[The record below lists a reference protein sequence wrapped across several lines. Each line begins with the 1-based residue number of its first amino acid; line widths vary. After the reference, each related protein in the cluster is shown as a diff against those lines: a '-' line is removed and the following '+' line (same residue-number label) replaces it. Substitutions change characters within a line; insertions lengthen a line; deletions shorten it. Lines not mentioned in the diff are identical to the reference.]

1 MPYSPMQLIFALG
14 ALPGLAVAQ
23 ANLPVPAITQ
33 LNVRTSAG
41 VADLQC
47 EARPAAARPART
59 PDDDP
64 MEIPTDDLI
73 ETVPPLVP
81 LDNPP
86 STDKAQRASQW
97 RPLASTGGVR
107 IAIWGDSHLA
117 ANFFTEQLARL
128 LKYPTESTQDVLLPA
143 NMGRAGVRLPLRK
156 SCVSAQWKYEPGYVN
171 SDNAVAPGPG
181 LMNMSTSQAGAAIAW
196 DVRTGAAA
204 RGYERVRVLYQQTE
218 APVRVAVSV
227 DGQEEQEVSLA
238 GAAGPGILEL
248 RAEQPISQLRVRLVE
263 GALRLHGVDLH
274 SPQSNGY
281 ALDVFGYPGATVAAW
296 KSASLPYLKSWFA
309 QREYQLVAL
318 EFGTNEGN
326 GKPFDPLAYRKLLS
340 ESVGNFRSVFP
351 NTACVLIAPG
361 DRGVL
366 VRRSSNIR
374 KKSGGAHGKARLV
387 KADARRK
394 SAPKVDLFEYARI
407 HAAIGRIQGEVA
419 FEAGCQ
425 VWSMQTAMGGPGSA
439 YAWAHQS
446 PPLMAPDLI
455 HFTVAGYQRLAQLFA
470 RDMGWT
476 SAP

>member
-1 MPYSPMQLIFALG
+1 
-14 ALPGLAVAQ
+14 
-23 ANLPVPAITQ
+23 
-33 LNVRTSAG
+33 
-41 VADLQC
+41 
-47 EARPAAARPART
+47 
-59 PDDDP
+59 
-64 MEIPTDDLI
+64 
-73 ETVPPLVP
+73 
-81 LDNPP
+81 
-86 STDKAQRASQW
+86 
-97 RPLASTGGVR
+97 
-107 IAIWGDSHLA
+107 
-117 ANFFTEQLARL
+117 
-128 LKYPTESTQDVLLPA
+128 
-143 NMGRAGVRLPLRK
+143 RAGVRLPLRK
-156 SCVSAQWKYEPGYVN
+156 SCVSAQWKYEPGYVGG
-171 SDNAVAPGPG
+171 DNAVAPGPG

-218 APVRVAVSV
+218 APIRIAVSV
-227 DGQEEQEVSLA
+227 DGQEEQEVNLA

-263 GALRLHGVDLH
+263 GALRLHGLDLH

-296 KSASLPYLKSWFA
+296 KSASQPYLKSWFA

-374 KKSGGAHGKARLV
+374 KKSSGARGKARLV

-394 SAPKVDLFEYARI
+394 NAPKVDLFEYARI

-425 VWSMQTAMGGPGSA
+425 VWSMQAAMGGPGSA

-470 RDMGWT
+470 RDMGWS